1 MNFKQILLY
10 GILAF
15 IGIGF
20 GGAGIMKVIGNPELL
35 QNMYELGYSNWA
47 ARALGAVEVLGA
59 VGLLFRKTRATA
71 MVGLLPLAVGAWA
84 SHITAGHTF
93 QHQLPA
99 MALICLLVAA
109 LDLDDTF
116 DIKFLG

>member
-10 GILAF
+10 ALLAF

-20 GGAGIMKVIGNPELL
+20 GGAGIMKLMGNPELL
-35 QNMYELGYSNWA
+35 TKLYELGYSNWA

-71 MVGLLPLAVGAWA
+71 MVGLLPIAVGAWA
-84 SHITAGHTF
+84 SHITAGHIF
-93 QHQLPA
+93 QEQLPA
-99 MALICLLVAA
+99 MISICLLVAA